1 MRKLLKYLSQ
11 YKKESILSP
20 LLKMLEATFE
30 LIVPLVVASM
40 IDVGIKDSLLGGR
53 GYIFK
58 CFLILVA
65 LGFVGLL
72 VSCTAQFFAAKAA
85 TGFSKELRHDL
96 FNHLLNLNFTQIDNI
111 GTSTMI
117 TRMTADVNTLQN
129 GVNMFLRL
137 FLRSPF
143 IVMGAMVM
151 AFTIDVKSAL
161 IFVAVILALSLVV
174 FLIMRSNIPL
184 LKEVQ
189 KKLDEV
195 LNLTRENLS
204 GARVIRAF
212 TQEEKQYADFEK
224 TNDKLTAKQ
233 LKAGRISGLLNPL
246 TYVLINLAIVVLIM
260 MGSSQVNKG
269 ILTTGQVV
277 ALYNYMS
284 QILVE
289 LIKFASLIVTVNK
302 SLASANRVNEVFA
315 LTTGMDEGTE
325 TDNSVLSDSF
335 IEFRNVSLQYHSGAD
350 EAVSN
355 ISFAI
360 NKGQTLGI
368 IGGTG
373 SGKSTIANM
382 IPRFYDATLGEVLV
396 DGVNVKSSNLEE
408 LRGRIGYVM
417 QKAVLF
423 EGTIKDNLL
432 WGNEEASE
440 EDIMEAVK
448 TAVAEDVVKAKGGLS
463 AKIEAGGKNLSGGQ
477 RQRLTIARALVRK
490 PDILIL
496 DDSSSALDYV
506 TDLKLRSN
514 IASLDYNPTVVIISQ
529 RTASVQDADKILVL
543 DDGQMAGYGTHEEL
557 LKSSEVYQE
566 IYNSSFS
573 LQIKSQG

>member
-53 GYIFK
+53 GYIFI

-335 IEFRNVSLQYHSGAD
+335 IEFINVSLQYHSGAD

-566 IYNSSFS
+566 IYNSSFR
-573 LQIKSQG
+573 KEGE

>member
-96 FNHLLNLNFTQIDNI
+96 FNHLLNLNFTQLDNI

-566 IYNSSFS
+566 IYNSSFR
-573 LQIKSQG
+573 KEGE

>member
-1 MRKLLKYLSQ
+1 MRKLLKYLNR
-11 YKKESILSP
+11 YKIESILSP

-40 IDVGIKDSLLGGR
+40 IDVGIKDDALGGK
-53 GYIFK
+53 GYITR

-85 TGFSKELRHDL
+85 TGFAKALRHDL
-96 FNHLLNLNFTQIDNI
+96 FSHLLKLSFSQIDNI

-143 IVMGAMVM
+143 IVIGAMVM
-151 AFTIDVKSAL
+151 AFTIDVKCAL
-161 IFVAVILALSLVV
+161 IFLAVIILLSLVV
-174 FLIMRSNIPL
+174 FLIMRSNIPM
-184 LKEVQ
+184 LKKVQ

-212 TQEEKQYADFEK
+212 TQEEKQYDEFVKANNELSD
-224 TNDKLTAKQ
+224 TQ
-233 LKAGRISGLLNPL
+233 LRAGKVSGLLNPL
-246 TYVLINLAIVVLIM
+246 TYVLINLAIVALIL
-260 MGSSQVNKG
+260 MGSKQVSDG
-269 ILTTGQVV
+269 VLSTGQVV

-302 SLASANRVNEVFA
+302 SLACANRVNEVFDIEA
-315 LTTGMDEGTE
+315 GMPNGQISQGDTK
-325 TDNSVLSDSF
+325 SDYYL
-335 IEFRNVSLQYHSGAD
+335 EFRNVSLKYLEGGD
-350 EAVSN
+350 EAVTN

-373 SGKSTIANM
+373 SGKTSVANL
-382 IPRFYDATLGEVLV
+382 IPRFYDATEGEVLI
-396 DGVNVKSSNLEE
+396 DGVDVRTADLKK
-408 LRGRIGYVM
+408 LRAGIGYVM

-432 WGNEEASE
+432 WGNEDATEEEIFEALK
-440 EDIMEAVK
+440 I
-448 TAVAEDVVKAKGGLS
+448 AVAEDIVKQKGGLD
-463 AKIEAGGKNLSGGQ
+463 AMVEAGGKNFSGGQ

-490 PDILIL
+490 PEILIL

-506 TDLKLRSN
+506 TDLQLRKN
-514 IASLDYNPTVVIISQ
+514 IASLESNPTVIIISQ
-529 RTASVQDADKILVL
+529 RTASVQDADKIVVL
-543 DDGQMAGYGTHEEL
+543 DDGKMAGYGTHEEL
-557 LKSSEVYQE
+557 LDNSEVYKE
-566 IYNSSFS
+566 IFDSSFR
-573 LQIKSQG
+573 KEGE

>member
-161 IFVAVILALSLVV
+161 IFVAVILAVSLVV

-408 LRGRIGYVM
+408 LRSRIGYVM

-440 EDIMEAVK
+440 EDIMEAIK

-463 AKIEAGGKNLSGGQ
+463 ARIEAGGKNLSGGQ

-573 LQIKSQG
+573 RKEGE

>member
-96 FNHLLNLNFTQIDNI
+96 FKHLLNLNFTQIDNI

-143 IVMGAMVM
+143 IVVGAMVM

-224 TNDKLTAKQ
+224 TNDELTAKQ

-315 LTTGMDEGTE
+315 LTTGMDEATKS
-325 TDNSVLSDSF
+325 DNAVLSDSF
-335 IEFRNVSLQYHSGAD
+335 IEFRNASLQYHSGAD

-408 LRGRIGYVM
+408 LRSRIGYVM

-440 EDIMEAVK
+440 EDIMEAIK

-463 AKIEAGGKNLSGGQ
+463 ARIEAGGKNLSGGQ

-566 IYNSSFS
+566 IYNSSFR
-573 LQIKSQG
+573 KEGE

>member
-40 IDVGIKDSLLGGR
+40 IDVGIKDSLLGGS

-566 IYNSSFS
+566 IYNSSFR
-573 LQIKSQG
+573 KEGE

>member
-408 LRGRIGYVM
+408 LRSRIGYVM

-440 EDIMEAVK
+440 EDIMEAIK

-463 AKIEAGGKNLSGGQ
+463 ARIEAGGKNLSGGQ

-573 LQIKSQG
+573 RKEGE

>member
-1 MRKLLKYLSQ
+1 MRKLLKYLNQ

-20 LLKMLEATFE
+20 LLKMVEATFE
-30 LIVPLVVASM
+30 LIVPLVIASM
-40 IDVGIKDSLLGGR
+40 IDIGIKDSVLGGR

-72 VSCTAQFFAAKAA
+72 VSCTAQYFAARAA
-85 TGFSKELRHDL
+85 TGFSKALRHDL
-96 FNHLLNLNFTQIDNI
+96 FNHLLNLNFSQIDNI

-151 AFTIDVKSAL
+151 AFTIDVKCAL
-161 IFVAVILALSLVV
+161 IFAGVILALSFVV

-184 LKEVQ
+184 LKKVQ

-212 TQEEKQYADFEK
+212 TREEQQYSDFEK
-224 TNDKLTAKQ
+224 ANHELTLLQ
-233 LKAGRISGLLNPL
+233 QKAGRISGLLNPL
-246 TYVLINLAIVVLIM
+246 TYVLINLAIVLLIM
-260 MGSSQVNKG
+260 TGSSQVENSV
-269 ILTTGQVV
+269 LTTGQVV

-302 SLASANRVNEVFA
+302 SLASANRVNEVFDMK
-315 LTTGMDEGTE
+315 TGMSVYEGE
-325 TDNSVLSDSF
+325 KSEEKSDAF
-335 IEFRNVSLQYHSGAD
+335 IEFKNVSLRYHEESD
-350 EAVSN
+350 EAVSD
-355 ISFAI
+355 ISFSV
-360 NKGQTLGI
+360 KRGQTLGI

-373 SGKSTIANM
+373 SGKSTIANL
-382 IPRFYDATLGEVLV
+382 IPRFYDASKGEVLI
-396 DGVNVKSSNLEE
+396 DGVNVKYMDSAE
-408 LRGRIGYVM
+408 LRKQIGYVM

-423 EGTIKDNLL
+423 EGSIRDNLK
-432 WGNEEASE
+432 WGNEDASDE
-440 EDIMEAVK
+440 EIMEAVK
-448 TAVAEDVVKAKGGLS
+448 TAVAEDVISVKGGLD
-463 AKIEAGGKNLSGGQ
+463 AHIEAGGKNLSGGQ
-477 RQRLTIARALVRK
+477 RQRLSIARALVRK

-514 IASLDYNPTVVIISQ
+514 LSSLKNKPTVVIISQ
-529 RTASVQDADKILVL
+529 RTASVQDADMILVL
-543 DDGQMAGYGTHEEL
+543 DDGQSAGYGTHDEL
-557 LKSSEVYQE
+557 LKSSEVYKE
-566 IYNSSFS
+566 IYASSFR
-573 LQIKSQG
+573 KEGE

>member
-335 IEFRNVSLQYHSGAD
+335 IEFINVSLQYHSGAD

-566 IYNSSFS
+566 IYNSSFR
-573 LQIKSQG
+573 KEGE

>member
-440 EDIMEAVK
+440 EDIIEAVK

-566 IYNSSFS
+566 IYNSSFR
-573 LQIKSQG
+573 KEGE

>member
-432 WGNEEASE
+432 WGNGEASE

-566 IYNSSFS
+566 IYNSSFR
-573 LQIKSQG
+573 KEGE

>member
-1 MRKLLKYLSQ
+1 MQKLLKYLSQ

-96 FNHLLNLNFTQIDNI
+96 FKHLLNLNFTQIDNI

-143 IVMGAMVM
+143 IVVGAMVM
-151 AFTIDVKSAL
+151 AFTIDAKSAL
-161 IFVAVILALSLVV
+161 IFVTVILALSLVV

-224 TNDKLTAKQ
+224 TNDELTAKQ

-246 TYVLINLAIVVLIM
+246 TYVLINLAIVALIM

-315 LTTGMDEGTE
+315 LTTGMDEATKS
-325 TDNSVLSDSF
+325 DNAVLSDYF
-335 IEFRNVSLQYHSGAD
+335 IEFRNASLQYHSGAD

-408 LRGRIGYVM
+408 LRSRIGYVM

-440 EDIMEAVK
+440 EDIMEAIK

-566 IYNSSFS
+566 IYHSSFR
-573 LQIKSQG
+573 KEGE

>member
-573 LQIKSQG
+573 RKEGE

>member
-11 YKKESILSP
+11 YKKESLLSP

-40 IDVGIKDSLLGGR
+40 IDIGIKDANLGGR
-53 GYIFK
+53 DYIVK

-65 LGFVGLL
+65 LGLIGLV
-72 VSCTAQFFAAKAA
+72 VSCTAQYFAAKAA
-85 TGFSKELRHDL
+85 TGFSKALRHDL
-96 FNHLLNLNFTQIDNI
+96 FNHLLNLNFIQIDNI

-382 IPRFYDATLGEVLV
+382 IPRFYDASLGEVLV

-408 LRGRIGYVM
+408 LRSRIGYVM

-506 TDLKLRSN
+506 TDLRLRSN

-566 IYNSSFS
+566 IYNSSFR
-573 LQIKSQG
+573 KEGE

>member
-566 IYNSSFS
+566 IYNSSFR
-573 LQIKSQG
+573 KEGE